1 MTNLSIKI
9 LLATFLFF
17 NSGTAQELRVHE
29 SARYLEYETG
39 EPFLWIGDTA
49 WDLFHDL
56 DREEATYY
64 LENRAEKKF
73 TVIQAVVLAENNG
86 LRKPNAYG
94 EVPLINLDP
103 TTPNENYFE
112 HVDFIV
118 NKAEELGLYIGMLPT
133 WGDKVFSNNPG
144 AGPIVFNKDNAAV
157 YGEFLGNRYK
167 DKPIIWILGGDRNP
181 ANEEVEQIWEAMALG
196 LRKGDGGN
204 HLITYHPRGG
214 SSSSRFFHEK
224 EWLDFNMYQSG
235 HGGRFSNVYRYARS
249 ELKKEPPK
257 PFVDGEPGYED
268 IPIAFWEFVD
278 FSKQSEQRVP
288 KGVLNEDLLIQDE
301 SHFEKGF
308 LTDYDVRVSA
318 YWNFLSGAAGYTY
331 GNNAV
336 WQIFRKKGEVAIPA
350 LYDWKESLDRPG
362 ADDMKHLAKLFSKRP
377 HHTLMP
383 GKWMI
388 VGEDHSGGS
397 HVQAAMDKDRK
408 YVLYYLAVGQ
418 PMALRTSFFEK
429 GINAYWFNPRNGEI
443 TEIKDFITQGG
454 ISGFRPPTWDIGN
467 DWVLVIDNKNAKLP
481 KLE

>member
-9 LLATFLFF
+9 LLATLLFF

-29 SARYLEYETG
+29 SGRYLEYETG
-39 EPFLWIGDTA
+39 EPFIWIGDTA

-144 AGPIVFNKDNAAV
+144 AGPIVFNKDNARL
-157 YGEFLGNRYK
+157 YGKFLGERYK
-167 DKPIIWILGGDRNP
+167 NKPIIWILGGDRNP
-181 ANEEVEQIWEAMALG
+181 ANKEIEEIWDAMALG
-196 LRKGDGGN
+196 LKEGDGAN
-204 HLITYHPRGG
+204 HLITYHPRGA
-214 SSSSRFFHEK
+214 SSSSKYFHEK

-235 HGGRFSNVYRYARS
+235 HSKRYESVYRFSGSDRER
-249 ELKKEPPK
+249 K
-257 PFVDGEPGYED
+257 PVKPTIEGEPGYED
-268 IPIAFWEFVD
+268 ISIAFWEFMD
-278 FSKQSEQRVP
+278 FSKPSEQRVP
-288 KGVLNEDLLIQDE
+288 EGVLDKDHLINKKE
-301 SHFEKGF
+301 HFGKGF
-308 LTDYDVRVSA
+308 FTDYDIRVSA

-336 WQIFRKKGEVAIPA
+336 WQMFKKGGEVAIPA

-362 ADDMKHLAKLFSKRP
+362 ADDMRHVHNLFKKRP
-377 HHTLMP
+377 FNKLMP
-383 GKWMI
+383 DQSLIFGDNPRDSSY
-388 VGEDHSGGS
+388 V
-397 HVQAAMDKDRK
+397 VAARSRDSSFIIF
-408 YVLYYLAVGQ
+408 YAAVGQ
-418 PMALRTSFFEK
+418 SIKVNTDNLKNVVMPTW
-429 GINAYWFNPRNGEI
+429 YNPRDGS
-443 TEIKDFITQGG
+443 IKKNPGFKFDGQGVTLNPPS
-454 ISGFRPPTWDIGN
+454 SGIGN
-467 DWVLVIDNKNAKLP
+467 DWILILDDPSQKLP
-481 KLE
+481 DL